1 VQQHPLLFFQYVN
14 IGPKGFS
21 ILPYMHK
28 GDIHLFARQH
38 QGYRYVQEN
47 ISFGSSD
54 SDTFP
59 IDTSASM
66 LIDAYKEDDNQPVIK
81 RRPVNLIIS

>member
-1 VQQHPLLFFQYVN
+1 MQL
-14 IGPKGFS
+14 
-21 ILPYMHK
+21 
-28 GDIHLFARQH
+28 IHSKEVRRT
-38 QGYRYVQEN
+38 GERYVQEN

-81 RRPVNLIIS
+81 RRPVNLIISWFYWNLDHYYNQ